1 MTQLA
6 SHLTRVRYVCLL
18 KRLPI
23 WKICQLLGQPENER
37 YLTEEM
43 FSAVCR
49 LVAFLYGRE
58 DFEGSADELRAH
70 LYGHFRGDLCCLPP
84 TEDAL
89 RQHVLRAFKQVIISK
104 SAHLSD
110 QNIPDPTEYG
120 RHVTNNRLIP
130 AMMLK
135 SAKPTVVSKST
146 FCKCKKGKCLRG
158 CSCGNRNIRCT
169 VSCIFTANPDKCG
182 RIARLLAIRE
192 TQMKTNKFTIM
203 RLYETHMSLG
213 IHQSDQYALT
223 ACRNLRFFSNCTH
236 SARI

>member
-1 MTQLA
+1 MYI
-6 SHLTRVRYVCLL
+6 LTGCDTVSYPFNKGK
-18 KRLPI
+18 KRLLA
-23 WKICQLLGQPENER
+23 QTLAHLEDLSTLGSMGEPEIER

-49 LVAFLYGRE
+49 LIAFLYGRE

-70 LYGHFRGDLCCLPP
+70 LYGHFRGDLRCLPP

-89 RQHVLRAFKQVIISK
+89 RQHVLRAFIQDIISK
-104 SAHLSD
+104 SVHLSD

-130 AMMLK
+130 TMMLK

-158 CSCGNRNIRCT
+158 CSCGNRNIHCT
-169 VSCIFTANPDKCG
+169 VSCICTANPDKCG
-182 RIARLLAIRE
+182 RITRLLAIRE
-192 TQMKTNKFTIM
+192 D
-203 RLYETHMSLG
+203 
-213 IHQSDQYALT
+213 SDED
-223 ACRNLRFFSNCTH
+223 
-236 SARI
+236 